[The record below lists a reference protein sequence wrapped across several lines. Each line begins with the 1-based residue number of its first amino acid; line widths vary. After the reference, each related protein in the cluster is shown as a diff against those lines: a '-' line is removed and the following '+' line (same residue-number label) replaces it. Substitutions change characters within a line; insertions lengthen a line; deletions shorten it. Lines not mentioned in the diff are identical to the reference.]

1 MTVENLEI
9 NVKTN
14 VTKDTANKIT
24 SLANALG
31 QLEAKASALT
41 GLSHLSELA
50 NAMAAISGANVRAS
64 AFSGLAK
71 GIENLS
77 SALKTITNNDIA
89 NLTQLTTALK
99 GLNNV
104 NLAGLGNTSSVSRAA
119 SSLHETAKG
128 IDKVAESAKKAES
141 PLSNFIGSL
150 KRIAFYRIVRTII
163 KEITEAFK
171 EGLENAYEWSKL
183 MGTELAPALDRI
195 ATASLQMKNQLGAAL
210 GELIVALEPMIVELI
225 HLITFLAEAFTW
237 LFATLNGSEFYM
249 VAEEA
254 ATSWKDADK
263 AAKEYKRT
271 ILGFDVI
278 NRLNGPGSGG
288 NGVDYTTMFKQTPAG
303 VRDFD
308 FKWKDIT
315 PFFAPLDDWAD
326 STMEMLYNLEALLQR
341 IFGQPWVLNLDMAW
355 NLDLPLMEKVKQW
368 LDDLVAASPYVATV
382 TVEVFD
388 PQPQLDAVLGKIK
401 SFLAEMVAS
410 AVTAN
415 EALRVSVTEKVN
427 QLSEATSTAFE
438 KMRESVR
445 TTLEKTWGN
454 ATTVYEKLKTTAISK
469 SVEMGQRV
477 SEEYNKLRTSIGNA
491 LSNAHT
497 NVTTF
502 VKSTVAAMVQWA
514 RNSAESA
521 RAAFVNIA
529 QNVYLG
535 LTNAGENIVN
545 FINST
550 ASNIWSW
557 ATNTAQSIVDWANG
571 VATAVGDAL
580 SSAWESFKGFMEATG
595 ESVSKWWSRNK
606 TWVVPVAIGAA
617 ITVAAIALAPATG
630 GASLGAL
637 AFAANGGMFDEGQ
650 LFIAREQGPEL
661 VGSVGGH
668 TAVANN
674 DQIVEAVSNGVYEA
688 VSSAMGSGNK
698 NVSVHVY
705 LDSREIKSGQQ
716 RLARAVGG

>member
-1 MTVENLEI
+1 MTVENINI
-9 NVKTN
+9 NVTTN
-14 VTKDTANKIT
+14 AGTAASQIG
-24 SLANALG
+24 SL
-31 QLEAKASALT
+31 ASALRRVSDT
-41 GLSHLSELA
+41 
-50 NAMAAISGANVRAS
+50 AATQSLNSTARAIKNVGEAAQKS
-64 AFSGLAK
+64 
-71 GIENLS
+71 
-77 SALKTITNNDIA
+77 ND
-89 NLTQLTTALK
+89 
-99 GLNNV
+99 GM
-104 NLAGLGNTSSVSRAA
+104 
-119 SSLHETAKG
+119 
-128 IDKVAESAKKAES
+128 
-141 PLSNFIGSL
+141 SNFIGSL
-150 KRIAFYRIVRTII
+150 KRIAYYRFIRTII
-163 KEITEAFK
+163 KEIAAAFK

-210 GELIVALEPMIVELI
+210 GELIIALEPMIVELI

-288 NGVDYTTMFKQTPAG
+288 NGIDYTTMFKQTPAG

-308 FKWKDIT
+308 FKWQDIT
-315 PFFAPLDDWAD
+315 PFFAPLDDWIDA
-326 STMEMLYNLEALLQR
+326 TLEMLYNLEALLEK
-341 IFGQPWVLNLDMAW
+341 IFGQPYVLDLNMAW
-355 NLDLPLMEKVKQW
+355 NLDLPLMDKVKQW

-382 TVEVFD
+382 TVEVLD
-388 PQPQLDAVLGKIK
+388 PMPQVDALLGKIK
-401 SFLAEMVAS
+401 AFLAELVAS
-410 AVTAN
+410 VVMAN
-415 EALRVSVTEKVN
+415 EVLRVSVSEKVN

-454 ATTVYEKLKTTAISK
+454 ATTVYEKLKATAISK

-617 ITVAAIALAPATG
+617 ITVAAVALAPATG

-674 DQIVEAVSNGVYEA
+674 DQIVEAVSNGVANA
-688 VSSAMGSGNK
+688 VASVMGNGSERPL
-698 NVSVHVY
+698 NVRVY
-705 LDSREIKSGQQ
+705 LDSREIKTGQ
-716 RLARAVGG
+716 RNYSRAMGV